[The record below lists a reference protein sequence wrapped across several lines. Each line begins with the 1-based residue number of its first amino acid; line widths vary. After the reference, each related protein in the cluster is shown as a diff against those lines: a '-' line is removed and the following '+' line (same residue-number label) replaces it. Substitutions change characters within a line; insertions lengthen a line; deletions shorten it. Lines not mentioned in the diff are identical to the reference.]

1 MLRKSRIGRMQ
12 LWGIA
17 QSRCIGFLRVLYV
30 VKTRSFDQLLQYYTP
45 EWDDQILFAIKN
57 ADVNILYQSKSL
69 EG

>member
-1 MLRKSRIGRMQ
+1 MQRVVTVGRDHAVAAEQ
-12 LWGIA
+12 HITIA
-17 QSRCIGFLRVLYV
+17 PLTLV
-30 VKTRSFDQLLQYYTP
+30 QYYTP